1 MVNGDSV
8 RIDLSSSGYLGLSSW
23 YNRLVHQVVHMLIRN
38 RINRSVV

>member
-23 YNRLVHQVVHMLIRN
+23 YNRVKASGCAYAHTQ
-38 RINRSVV
+38 